1 MLDSIVQL
9 LLILFCNIGY
19 SSVIVSFLVL
29 GDTSDLGYRIVMT
42 NYFFLACV
50 ATLLIGYFGKRQN
63 IKYALQ
69 VLVCVHV
76 FTK

>member
-42 NYFFLACV
+42 NYFF
-50 ATLLIGYFGKRQN
+50 
-63 IKYALQ
+63 
-69 VLVCVHV
+69 
-76 FTK
+76 